1 MGFTEKRFRPLNS
14 KDPNLKSRLGYPQ
27 GMQAAAQNLIFSNI
41 ETIPGMTITQS
52 LGVVSGSTVRA
63 KNVFKDIGA
72 AFKNIAGGE
81 IKAYT
86 ELLQESRNE
95 ALFRMLQD
103 ASARGANAVV
113 NVRFATSSVA
123 GGAAELLAYGTAV
136 VAQ

>member
-1 MGFTEKRFRPLNS
+1 
-14 KDPNLKSRLGYPQ
+14 
-27 GMQAAAQNLIFSNI
+27 MQPTAAQNMIFSNT
-41 ETIPGMTITQS
+41 ETIPGMTISQS

-95 ALFRMLQD
+95 ALFRMLND
-103 ASARGANAVV
+103 AAARGANAVVTVV

>member
-1 MGFTEKRFRPLNS
+1 MGYLGREK
-14 KDPNLKSRLGYPQ
+14 
-27 GMQAAAQNLIFSNI
+27 GMQPAAVQNMIFSNI

-103 ASARGANAVV
+103 ATARGANAVV

-136 VAQ
+136 IAQ

>member
-1 MGFTEKRFRPLNS
+1 
-14 KDPNLKSRLGYPQ
+14 
-27 GMQAAAQNLIFSNI
+27 MQPTAAQNMIFSNT
-41 ETIPGMTITQS
+41 ETIPGMTISQS

-95 ALFRMLQD
+95 ALFRMLND
-103 ASARGANAVV
+103 AAARGANAVV
-113 NVRFATSSVA
+113 NVRYATSSVA

>member
-1 MGFTEKRFRPLNS
+1 MQ
-14 KDPNLKSRLGYPQ
+14 PNT
-27 GMQAAAQNLIFSNI
+27 AQNLIFSNT
-41 ETIPGMTITQS
+41 ETIPGMTIAQS
-52 LGVVSGSTVRA
+52 LGVVTGSTVRA

-72 AFKNIAGGE
+72 AFKNISGGE

-95 ALFRMLQD
+95 ALFRMLND
-103 ASARGANAVV
+103 AASRGANAVV

-136 VAQ
+136 IAQ

>member
-1 MGFTEKRFRPLNS
+1 M
-14 KDPNLKSRLGYPQ
+14 DLKVKFLIGPQ
-27 GMQAAAQNLIFSNI
+27 RGMQAAPNLIFSNT

-52 LGVVSGSTVRA
+52 LGVVTGSTVRA

-95 ALFRMLQD
+95 ALFRMLND
-103 ASARGANAVV
+103 AAARGANAVV

>member
-1 MGFTEKRFRPLNS
+1 MSL
-14 KDPNLKSRLGYPQ
+14 NLKSRLGWEKD
-27 GMQAAAQNLIFSNI
+27 MAAAAQNLIFSNI

>member
-1 MGFTEKRFRPLNS
+1 MNL
-14 KDPNLKSRLGYPQ
+14 NLKSRLGWEKD
-27 GMQAAAQNLIFSNI
+27 MAAAAQNLIFSNI